1 MIPYYLNYVYLR
13 MIFKTETMVGFRIFS
28 VYSYVM
34 KNLFIAVLI
43 LVIVCPVVAQK
54 ADSRYFE
61 MRTYYCNEGK
71 RPDLIKR
78 FQDHTVK
85 LFEKNG
91 IENIAYFLPV
101 DESNNTLTFILAYPN
116 RESRDRLW
124 NAFANDPEWKA
135 VFKQSEANG
144 PLLTKIDQT
153 FMTLAPE
160 LSSGIAKLAA
170 EERIFEMRTYF
181 MYPGR
186 VDAINARFRDHT
198 RVLFERHGM
207 TNVVYWYTVEPD
219 NAQSKLVYLLAH
231 KSVEEAK
238 NSFDKFR
245 DDPDWK
251 RVRDASEVSGLIV
264 ERIESKYFKTLPFSP
279 LK

>member
-1 MIPYYLNYVYLR
+1 
-13 MIFKTETMVGFRIFS
+13 
-28 VYSYVM
+28 M
-34 KNLFIAVLI
+34 KNFFSAVLI
-43 LVIVCPVVAQK
+43 LIIAYPVVAQE
-54 ADSRYFE
+54 AGVRYFE
-61 MRTYYCNEGK
+61 MRTYHCNEGK

-85 LFEKNG
+85 LFTKNG
-91 IENIAYFLPV
+91 IESIAYFLPV
-101 DESNNTLTFILAYPN
+101 EENDNTVTFILAYPN

-124 NAFANDPEWKA
+124 NSFANDPEWKA

-144 PLLTKIDQT
+144 PLLAKIDQT
-153 FMTLAPE
+153 FLTLAPE
-160 LSSGIAKLAA
+160 LSSGITKLPG
-170 EERIFEMRTYF
+170 EEHVFELRTYF
-181 MYPGR
+181 MHPGR

-198 RVLFERHGM
+198 RALFERHGM

-251 RVRDASEVSGLIV
+251 RVRDDSEVSGLIV

>member
-1 MIPYYLNYVYLR
+1 MTYSLFLR
-13 MIFKTETMVGFRIFS
+13 W
-28 VYSYVM
+28 
-34 KNLFIAVLI
+34 L
-43 LVIVCPVVAQK
+43 LVILIGGIAYPALAQK
-54 ADSRYFE
+54 TDSRYFE
-61 MRTYYCNEGK
+61 MRTYHCHEGK

-85 LFEKNG
+85 LFEKSG

-124 NAFANDPEWKA
+124 NTFANDPEWKA

-160 LSSGIAKLAA
+160 LSSGIAKLPS
-170 EERIFEMRTYF
+170 EERIFELRTYF
-181 MYPGR
+181 LHPGR

-198 RVLFERHGM
+198 RALFERHGM

-219 NAQSKLVYLLAH
+219 NAQPKLVYLLAH
-231 KSVEEAK
+231 KGVEEAK

-251 RVRDASEVSGLIV
+251 RVRDASEVSGPIV